1 MPVNRCGPDT
11 LKRGPSLVNRPG
23 IFDFDLSLVN
33 PSGFSAAV
41 VDRGIAALAYDGLD
55 WALADGLSP
64 LGTIDSRGPLDP
76 GKLSELRRHRAVQID
91 WASHSGGNDALRIV
105 AAMAAAGVPL
115 VSLGTVP
122 GWASPL
128 GEVLGEPPRPGPRRP
143 DERSAPAGAPQCSP
157 AAVRTGG
164 ARPGDWTDAAPATAA
179 HACTCR
185 PEFVA
190 SALASVRRQ
199 RYPNLEAVLLLHGV
213 RRDHPAVRQA
223 LAQADMPVTV
233 REVPARTVFGDAL
246 NIGVEAA
253 SGEYVTKI
261 DDDDWYGP
269 NHVGDLLTAHAY
281 ADAAV
286 VGSFTEFV
294 QLEMLDLTIY
304 RPAGGGEKYTKFVA
318 GGTITAAR
326 ETLLDLGG
334 FPPVPNGIDVGLF
347 FHSVSEAGGRI
358 YRTHGMEYVLSRRM
372 LGHTWDVEVGYFLKT
387 SERQWFKTPGERT
400 RRRRL
405 ARPLPQPVRKAS
417 DDRPRRRP

>member
-1 MPVNRCGPDT
+1 MMPVNRCGPDT

-23 IFDFDLSLVN
+23 IFDFDRSLVN

-41 VDRGIAALAYDGLD
+41 VDRGIAALAHDGLD

-64 LGTIDSRGPLDP
+64 LGTIDSRDPLDP

-128 GEVLGEPPRPGPRRP
+128 GEVLVNHLDRARVELMNDPLQRELHSVRLR
-143 DERSAPAGAPQCSP
+143 RSALEAHGQEIGRTAPP
-157 AAVRTGG
+157 VTAVI
-164 ARPGDWTDAAPATAA
+164 
-179 HACTCR
+179 CTCR

-347 FHSVSEAGGRI
+347 DRVREAGGRI

-387 SERQWFKTPGERT
+387 SERQWFKTPVSEHVAADSLERCLT
-400 RRRRL
+400 RQKGFR
-405 ARPLPQPVRKAS
+405 
-417 DDRPRRRP
+417 